1 MRGSIKVV
9 FIDLLMKSGEALPTE
24 NSGYGVGGGGD
35 GMTQEEKG
43 PLRFC
48 HWAIFVE
55 LKGI

>member
-1 MRGSIKVV
+1 MQGSIKVV

-24 NSGYGVGGGGD
+24 NSGYGGD